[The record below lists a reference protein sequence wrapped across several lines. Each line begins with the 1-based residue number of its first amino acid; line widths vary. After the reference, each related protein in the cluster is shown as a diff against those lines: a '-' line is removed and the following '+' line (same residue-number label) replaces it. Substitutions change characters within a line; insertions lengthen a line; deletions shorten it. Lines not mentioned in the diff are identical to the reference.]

1 MMNEELVEVLA
12 EETLETLQAWQSE
25 ALQAV
30 KEGDYI
36 TSASTGGGVQYAKAR
51 AISPVNWL
59 AAIRQA
65 IRRKLN
71 PGCQPTVGQCSVVMF
86 THTRA

>member
-1 MMNEELVEVLA
+1 MMNEELIETLA
-12 EETLETLQAWQSE
+12 EETIETLQAWQSE

-30 KEGDYI
+30 KAGDYI
-36 TSASTGGGVQYAKAR
+36 TSAATGGGVQYAKAR

-59 AAIRQA
+59 SAIRQA
-65 IRRKLN
+65 IKRKLN
-71 PGCQPTVGQCSVVMF
+71 PGTLPTVGQCTAVIF

>member
-1 MMNEELVEVLA
+1 MNEELIEALA
-12 EETLETLQAWQSE
+12 EESIETLQAWQSE

-30 KEGDYI
+30 KAGDYI

-59 AAIRQA
+59 AAVRQA
-65 IRRKLN
+65 IKRKLN
-71 PGCQPTVGQCSVVMF
+71 PGTVPTVGQCSVVMF
-86 THTRA
+86 THSRA